1 MASNHDSPTVKDAAE
16 PSDELISRT
25 VDTPD
30 TPSAWQDLEAKVPT
44 LRSRAEVASFTEC
57 VLVELRH
64 EPVAAR
70 FRSEL
75 HYTMEW
81 VLCRA
86 EHLTVET
93 TKPFVRV
100 CIDERLGVSIEPC
113 SRATAREYLCRTLL
127 QDELGVVDVQPLA
140 VLSLDK
146 L

>member
-16 PSDELISRT
+16 PSDELVSQT

-30 TPSAWQDLEAKVPT
+30 TPSAWQGLEAKVPT
-44 LRSRAEVASFTEC
+44 LRSRAEVASFAEC

-75 HYTMEW
+75 HYTMDW
-81 VLCRA
+81 VLYRA
-86 EHLTVET
+86 ECLTVET
-93 TKPFVRV
+93 IKPFVRAW
-100 CIDERLGVSIEPC
+100 IDERLGLSIDPC
-113 SRATAREYLCRTLL
+113 SRATAREYLCRTLS
-127 QDELGVVDVQPLA
+127 QDEFGVVDVQPLV